1 MNGPFLSMIFFFI
14 YTILMIYS
22 ARNGFYST
30 YSAEDF
36 FLAGRSLNSFFSTA
50 TFLATWFSAASIL
63 GLGGYVYA
71 YGVAGVVYSI
81 IPWFSGALFLLLI
94 SSRLKENFNSIYT
107 YPEFFTLRYNS
118 RIMQICSAIIMIFSY
133 LFYITMQ
140 IKGFGL
146 VMSTLLDI
154 PYTAAIFLIYL
165 YILYTTFGGL
175 FSVVKTDA
183 INAFIIFFSFI
194 TFGIYIIVN
203 NSGIL
208 NIVDKASTLSSVPIN
223 GWNVKTPEGG
233 LLDPFCKGLQDPT
246 YLLTSFFG
254 WGLGLASN
262 PQYVI
267 RIISAK
273 DKATSK
279 KMIIFSILLLSI
291 IYTSIIFASIGLRV
305 MIPSSPQVNSIDEI
319 IPTLIKSIFP
329 GYLNGLFLV
338 GVIASSIST
347 ANSELLLI
355 ANSFTYDI
363 LKNYKKGMSEEE
375 LLNLNRFT
383 IAIAGTI
390 SLLLSFNPP
399 KSLIEFGGNIW
410 GIFSSCAFVPLYAG
424 VVLKSADKTAGE
436 LSFVSG
442 LIFYITFMLFQSF
455 GKIPVL
461 SDIHPGLIGF
471 SASLLAFLIAEWR
484 SRNAKYRT

>member
-1 MNGPFLSMIFFFI
+1 MKCAKLHGSCALIFRKKFGGYKMNGPFLSMIFFFI

-22 ARNGFYST
+22 ARNGFYNT
-30 YSAEDF
+30 YNAEDF

-63 GLGGYVYA
+63 GLGGYVYT
-71 YGVAGVVYSI
+71 YGVSGLIYSI
-81 IPWFSGALFLLLI
+81 IPWFSGAFFLLLI

-118 RIMQICSAIIMIFSY
+118 RIMQVCLAIIMIFSY

-194 TFGIYIIVN
+194 SLGVYIIVN
-203 NSGIL
+203 NGGIL
-208 NIVDKASTLSSVPIN
+208 NIIDKASTLSSAPIN
-223 GWNVKTPEGG
+223 GWNVKTPIGG
-233 LLDPFCKGLQDPT
+233 LLDPFCKGLQTPA

-291 IYTSIIFASIGLRV
+291 IYTFIIIV
-305 MIPSSPQVNSIDEI
+305 HIHNNCVN
-319 IPTLIKSIFP
+319 
-329 GYLNGLFLV
+329 
-338 GVIASSIST
+338 
-347 ANSELLLI
+347 
-355 ANSFTYDI
+355 
-363 LKNYKKGMSEEE
+363 
-375 LLNLNRFT
+375 R
-383 IAIAGTI
+383 
-390 SLLLSFNPP
+390 
-399 KSLIEFGGNIW
+399 
-410 GIFSSCAFVPLYAG
+410 
-424 VVLKSADKTAGE
+424 LKS
-436 LSFVSG
+436 
-442 LIFYITFMLFQSF
+442 
-455 GKIPVL
+455 
-461 SDIHPGLIGF
+461 
-471 SASLLAFLIAEWR
+471 
-484 SRNAKYRT
+484 NA